1 MNLKCYRFFSGL
13 LTAQANWLN
22 QMAGKGYRL
31 VRTGKLLYEFEPC
44 QPGQYQYQVEYI
56 AQKSKQSADDYAAF
70 LEDCGYRVWFKNLN
84 LDYSVGK
91 AVLRPW
97 AEPGGRLATKGTTYN
112 RELLIV
118 EKENDGRPFQLHTTY
133 EDRIAYCKTLRRPWL
148 FLFLFFAAFGTA
160 MRALVG
166 WIFAAVGLAGV
177 AAYQIELEKLK
188 KQAVLEEVGTVKGIP
203 KSRKEIIFVVL
214 LIAAVLV
221 GTNLLGLHSTRSA
234 TRLGYVGSELTRSW
248 SGKYAMLNGTM
259 AHTLSP
265 KDPPKTLWAEIVTE
279 DGSLSILIYDR
290 DGNVLLNR
298 ENVGTESFKLPV
310 NGKVRV
316 ELTADRHRGRFDFRI
331 E

>member
-1 MNLKCYRFFSGL
+1 MNLKCHRYFGGL
-13 LTAQANWLN
+13 LTAQADWLN

-31 VRTGKLLYEFEPC
+31 VRTGKLLYEFESC
-44 QPGQYQYQVEYI
+44 APGQYQYQVEYV
-56 AQKSKQSADDYAAF
+56 AQKSRKSAQDYAAF

-97 AEPGGRLATKGTTYN
+97 AEPGGRIATNATTYN

-118 EKENDGRPFQLHTTY
+118 ERESDGSPFQLHTTW
-133 EDRIAYCKTLRRPWL
+133 EDRVAYCKTLRRPWL
-148 FLFLFFAAFGTA
+148 FLFLFFGAFGIA
-160 MRALVG
+160 MRALVW
-166 WIFAAVGLAGV
+166 WIFAAVALAGM
-177 AAYQIELEKLK
+177 AAYQMELEKIK
-188 KQAVLEEVGTVKGIP
+188 KQAVLEESGTMKGQP
-203 KSRKEIIFVVL
+203 KSKKEVILIVL
-214 LIAAVLV
+214 LIAAVFAV
-221 GTNLLGLHSTRSA
+221 TNLLGLHSTRSA
-234 TRLGYVGSELTRSW
+234 MRMGYVGSELPRSW

-265 KDPPKTLWAEIVTE
+265 KDPPKTLRAEIVTE

-290 DGNVLLNR
+290 DGNVLLDR
-298 ENVGTESFKLPV
+298 ENVGTESLELPV